1 VTSDFV
7 YARLHGDEELY
18 VSGYDDAALD
28 WWAARFTAWR
38 AGGEP
43 PDAKRVLG
51 KASKKAKARDVFVYF
66 DNDVKVRAPFDAMSL
81 GRRLGVR
88 PPAYQEGVAPEGGE
102 VMELP
107 RERWPSASRRGAP
120 PRKSPR
126 ARRQ

>member
-1 VTSDFV
+1 
-7 YARLHGDEELY
+7 
-18 VSGYDDAALD
+18 
-28 WWAARFTAWR
+28 
-38 AGGEP
+38 
-43 PDAKRVLG
+43 
-51 KASKKAKARDVFVYF
+51 VFVYF

-88 PPAYQEGVAPEGGE
+88 PPAYLEGVAPESGE

-107 RERWPSASRRGAP
+107 RERWPSARRDAR